1 MRLSSFFALRLT
13 SLVISALS
21 LPPSASAQDRTTE
34 QGEAQILDPTVE
46 CSPYQ
51 YPPVDNAQ
59 SNFPSSW
66 TVATI
71 LPGDSAA
78 QAKYQSI
85 ESLILDIPPKG
96 KQPGALTGN
105 FAGVT
110 YDSNDPDCWWT
121 YSMCTSPNVSGIPN
135 DIAELPEPNILG
147 YGFDDGP
154 NCSHNAFY
162 DYLLS
167 KDQKAT
173 VFYIGS
179 NVQQFP
185 LEAQRALTD
194 GHEICV
200 HTWSH
205 HYMTSLT
212 NEQAFA
218 ELWYTMQMIKLVVGV
233 TPTCWRPPY
242 GDIDDRIRTIADAL
256 DLTTIMWQY
265 DSDDWRG
272 IGSETEV
279 DNNYMNL
286 ITAAQNGT
294 FSTSGT
300 IMLTHE
306 LTNFT
311 MSEAVKFYDQ
321 LASAFSYLVPV
332 GVALNVTAPYV
343 EDGYTLPTF
352 AEYIDGIHAGPVSGS
367 GSGDTSDPS
376 ASGSSDGSVTN
387 GTSGSTSA
395 TSGNSTNASNS
406 GAAKVSFGHVGS
418 FASAVV
424 LIAGVQF
431 ML

>member
-1 MRLSSFFALRLT
+1 
-13 SLVISALS
+13 
-21 LPPSASAQDRTTE
+21 
-34 QGEAQILDPTVE
+34 
-46 CSPYQ
+46 
-51 YPPVDNAQ
+51 
-59 SNFPSSW
+59 
-66 TVATI
+66 
-71 LPGDSAA
+71 
-78 QAKYQSI
+78 
-85 ESLILDIPPKG
+85 
-96 KQPGALTGN
+96 
-105 FAGVT
+105 
-110 YDSNDPDCWWT
+110 
-121 YSMCTSPNVSGIPN
+121 
-135 DIAELPEPNILG
+135 
-147 YGFDDGP
+147 
-154 NCSHNAFY
+154 
-162 DYLLS
+162 
-167 KDQKAT
+167 
-173 VFYIGS
+173 
-179 NVQQFP
+179 
-185 LEAQRALTD
+185 
-194 GHEICV
+194 
-200 HTWSH
+200 
-205 HYMTSLT
+205 
-212 NEQAFA
+212 
-218 ELWYTMQMIKLVVGV
+218 
-233 TPTCWRPPY
+233 
-242 GDIDDRIRTIADAL
+242 
-256 DLTTIMWQY
+256 MWQY